1 MTDYRSRS
9 MRLGGVPGELAPRA
23 SLPGPIDLDVAVVG
37 AGYTGLWTAYYLKK
51 ADPTLRVAVLEKE
64 IAGFGASGRNGGW
77 CHTTFPGSRERAA
90 KTHGRQAVIDQQRAL
105 HATVPEIARVVAEE
119 RIDARFHIGGQLDL
133 ANSPVQLLRARE
145 AVEDER
151 SWGFGE
157 DDDVLLGADDYEAR
171 TGRPS
176 KRATY
181 VKRLSGA

>member
-9 MRLGGVPGELAPRA
+9 MWLDGVPGELAPRA

-105 HATVPEIARVVAEE
+105 HATVPEIARVLAKEHIE
-119 RIDARFHIGGQLDL
+119 ARFHIGGQLDL
-133 ANSPVQLLRARE
+133 AISPMQLLRARE
-145 AVEDER
+145 ALEYER

-157 DDDVLLGADDYEAR
+157 KDRKSV
-171 TGRPS
+171 
-176 KRATY
+176 
-181 VKRLSGA
+181 V